1 MIYVILVDT
10 SYAPNEN
17 WEAVVEAT
25 TIDEAC
31 LKLEAHENKDL
42 TEEDKADGAE
52 WKAVSFV
59 DSAIEIHPGGTAQW
73 YSFDYNENKWVK
85 ARQEIIIK

>member
-17 WEAVVEAT
+17 WEAVVEAST
-25 TIDEAC
+25 VEEAC

-42 TEEDKADGAE
+42 SEEEKVDRWQAI
-52 WKAVSFV
+52 SFV
-59 DSAIEIHPGGTAQW
+59 DSAIEIHPDGTLQW
-73 YSFDYNENKWVK
+73 YSFNVETYKWIK
-85 ARQEIIIK
+85 ARQGIIIK